1 MRHSLRMAQG
11 VARTGG
17 PPVPTLEMPFAFA
30 GWSARGHTGPE
41 PTFPMNLK
49 LFLRTV
55 VFLAILFVMLYVGMN
70 NLQSIKFSF
79 PLAWDKAVEQPAAL
93 IYFGI
98 FAVGVLAGVVLG
110 AGGGKKDNGGKG
122 R

>member
-1 MRHSLRMAQG
+1 
-11 VARTGG
+11 
-17 PPVPTLEMPFAFA
+17 
-30 GWSARGHTGPE
+30 
-41 PTFPMNLK
+41 MNIK

-70 NLQSIKFSF
+70 NLQPIKFSF
-79 PLAWDKAVEQPAAL
+79 PLASDKAVEQPAAL

-98 FAVGVLAGVVLG
+98 FAVGVLAGAVLG
-110 AGGGKKDNGGKG
+110 AGGGKKENGGKG